1 MVSVLLPLD
10 PGMRVLIVEDEPTV
24 GEVMRDLCLELGHD
38 AETVGSAEDA
48 LVRLEGH
55 GPDLILLD
63 FRLPRMSGLDF
74 LRLPLVRDSGV
85 PVIVVS
91 GIATESQVEEC
102 LALGAVQFL
111 AKPVPLEQLHRLLE
125 WFEGPA
131 RRPVERRLV
140 PRVSVALPV
149 RVRERDGTEWET
161 TSVDLSAVAIKVR
174 PSGAARPGPTVEL
187 SFMSP
192 DDDQSVRATSL
203 LLRVDLDG
211 YVFHFLNLTA
221 DHLERLTYLVRRL
234 TAYPRPP

>member
-1 MVSVLLPLD
+1 
-10 PGMRVLIVEDEPTV
+10 MRVLIVEDDPTV
-24 GEVMRDLCLELGHD
+24 AEVMRDLCLEIGHD

-48 LVRLEGH
+48 LVHLQGDS
-55 GPDLILLD
+55 PDLILLD
-63 FRLPRMSGLDF
+63 LWLPRMTGLDF
-74 LRLPLVRDSGV
+74 LRLRLVRDTGI
-85 PVIVVS
+85 PIIVVS
-91 GIATESQVEEC
+91 GIATENQAQEC
-102 LALGAVQFL
+102 LALGAVRFL

-131 RRPVERRLV
+131 RRPVERRRV

-161 TSVDLSAVAIKVR
+161 TSVDLSPVAMKVR
-174 PSGAARPGPTVEL
+174 PTGAARPGATVEL

-211 YVFHFLNLTA
+211 YVFYFTNLTE

-234 TAYPRPP
+234 TAYARPP